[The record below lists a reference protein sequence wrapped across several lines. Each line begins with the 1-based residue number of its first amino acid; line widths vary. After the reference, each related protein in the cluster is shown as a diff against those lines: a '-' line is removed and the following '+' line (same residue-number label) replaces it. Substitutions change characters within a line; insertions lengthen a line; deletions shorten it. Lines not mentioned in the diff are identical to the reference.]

1 MDLKSQGKMTI
12 EEARELVNGP
22 LWSKVRDA
30 FLASGEFEVIP
41 SGDIR
46 RLAYLDEAVRKKI
59 DDWLEVLERA
69 EELRKV
75 VAGAEVKALKSRYPG
90 AYPEALKF
98 SIYFTRFKRPHKD
111 DAEAV
116 KLLMKL
122 KFPEAYGLC
131 CS

>member
-1 MDLKSQGKMTI
+1 MTI
-12 EEARELVNGP
+12 EDARELVNGP
-22 LWSKVRDA
+22 LWPKVRDS
-30 FLASGEFEVIP
+30 FLASGEFEVFP
-41 SGDIR
+41 AGDIR
-46 RLAYLDEAVRKKI
+46 RLAYLEEAARKEI

-75 VAGAEVKALKSRYPG
+75 VAGVEVKALKSRYPG

-98 SIYFTRFKRPHKD
+98 SIYFTRFRRPLKT
-111 DAEAV
+111 DADAV
-116 KLLMKL
+116 KLLLKL